1 MRCPKC
7 GFISFDHLDT
17 CRRCGEDLRGS
28 KKDKGISSAPITL
41 PSPRP
46 PAGPTSDLGLPA
58 ATRPQ
63 PSAPPPPGKEGG
75 EDSSI
80 ASEPI
85 LRPRA
90 GFWIRFLGSLLD
102 GIIFNLLMGIL
113 LASASLAIFGGAAFS
128 GDPDEGKAM
137 VGTLML
143 VFVALTPILAVT
155 YSVGFVG
162 RRGQT
167 PGKMALRIKII
178 QTSGSEMTYGRAF
191 LRWLG
196 QIASSLILGTGY
208 LMIAFS
214 RNKQGLHDFIAQTY
228 VIRLR

>member
-1 MRCPKC
+1 
-7 GFISFDHLDT
+7 
-17 CRRCGEDLRGS
+17 
-28 KKDKGISSAPITL
+28 
-41 PSPRP
+41 
-46 PAGPTSDLGLPA
+46 
-58 ATRPQ
+58 
-63 PSAPPPPGKEGG
+63 
-75 EDSSI
+75 
-80 ASEPI
+80 
-85 LRPRA
+85 
-90 GFWIRFLGSLLD
+90 
-102 GIIFNLLMGIL
+102 L
-113 LASASLAIFGGAAFS
+113 LASASLALFGGAAFS

-137 VGTLML
+137 VETLIL

-214 RNKQGLHDFIAQTY
+214 RNKQGLHDLIAQTY